1 MRKKIFLVIIIWL
14 LLFKCLIS
22 YASDNVTTTIKT
34 NQEDK
39 NITVTLKVEKIREG
53 LDALSGKIE
62 YDDSKL
68 EFIEAKSANSNLQEP
83 SFNINNGK
91 FTILIRSNS
100 IKTPADIIQFSFK
113 IKENI
118 TGNTEIKI
126 LQLTGATESD
136 KKIILEDSVANIN
149 IENNIP
155 NIPNIPNN
163 NNTNN
168 EETNSK
174 VDITTNNNGGSNNN
188 NNNNNNNKNK
198 TPNNISIKKNE
209 IVKDEVKPENN
220 ETTIEDN
227 NGTEENNN
235 IVNNIEEN
243 DNIVEIENTQNN
255 IMNNNSNSL
264 KETTETKKD
273 SAKIGIYLYITIG
286 IITIAIILIIIILI
300 KNRKNN

>member
-136 KKIILEDSVANIN
+136 KKIILEDSVVNIN

-168 EETNSK
+168 EGTNSK
-174 VDITTNNNGGSNNN
+174 VDITTNNNGGN
-188 NNNNNNNKNK
+188 NNNNNNNKNT

>member
-91 FTILIRSNS
+91 FTILIKSNS

-188 NNNNNNNKNK
+188 NNNNKNT

>member
-39 NITVTLKVEKIREG
+39 NINVTLKVEKIREG

-136 KKIILEDSVANIN
+136 KKIILEDSVVNIN
-149 IENNIP
+149 IEN

-168 EETNSK
+168 EGTNSK
-174 VDITTNNNGGSNNN
+174 VDITTNNNGG
-188 NNNNNNNKNK
+188 NNNNNKNT

>member
-1 MRKKIFLVIIIWL
+1 MKKKIFLVIIIWL

-22 YASDNVTTTIKT
+22 YASDNVTTTIKK

-91 FTILIRSNS
+91 FTILIKSNS

-126 LQLTGATESD
+126 LQLTGATEND

-168 EETNSK
+168 EGTNSK
-174 VDITTNNNGGSNNN
+174 VDITTNNNGGN
-188 NNNNNNNKNK
+188 NNNNNNNKNT

>member
-113 IKENI
+113 VKENI

-188 NNNNNNNKNK
+188 NNNNKNK

-235 IVNNIEEN
+235 IVFTSNDFTSQNKTLKIN
-243 DNIVEIENTQNN
+243 DNGITYDNTVYDLPEGTKFD
-255 IMNNNSNSL
+255 SNKYSL
-264 KETTETKKD
+264 IKKD
-273 SAKIGIYLYITIG
+273 NYYILKLNFIV
-286 IITIAIILIIIILI
+286 
-300 KNRKNN
+300 NNKKEEMKVIVIN

>member
-39 NITVTLKVEKIREG
+39 NITVTLKVEKIGEG

-113 IKENI
+113 VKENI

-126 LQLTGATESD
+126 LQLTGATEND
-136 KKIILEDSVANIN
+136 KKIILEDSVTNIN

-168 EETNSK
+168 EGTNSK
-174 VDITTNNNGGSNNN
+174 VDITTNNNGGN
-188 NNNNNNNKNK
+188 NNNNNNNKNT

>member
-136 KKIILEDSVANIN
+136 KKIILEDSVVNIN
-149 IENNIP
+149 IEN

-168 EETNSK
+168 EGTNSK
-174 VDITTNNNGGSNNN
+174 VDITTNNNGG
-188 NNNNNNNKNK
+188 NNNNNKNT

>member
-174 VDITTNNNGGSNNN
+174 VDITTNN
-188 NNNNNNNKNK
+188 
-198 TPNNISIKKNE
+198 
-209 IVKDEVKPENN
+209 
-220 ETTIEDN
+220 
-227 NGTEENNN
+227 
-235 IVNNIEEN
+235 
-243 DNIVEIENTQNN
+243 
-255 IMNNNSNSL
+255 
-264 KETTETKKD
+264 
-273 SAKIGIYLYITIG
+273 
-286 IITIAIILIIIILI
+286 
-300 KNRKNN
+300 

>member
-1 MRKKIFLVIIIWL
+1 MRKKRFLVIIIWL

-68 EFIEAKSANSNLQEP
+68 EFIEAKSANNNLQEP

-136 KKIILEDSVANIN
+136 KKIILEDSVVNIN

-168 EETNSK
+168 EGTNSK
-174 VDITTNNNGGSNNN
+174 VDITTNNNGG
-188 NNNNNNNKNK
+188 NNNNNKNT

>member
-91 FTILIRSNS
+91 FTILIKSNS

-188 NNNNNNNKNK
+188 NNNNKNT

-235 IVNNIEEN
+235 MVNNIEEN

>member
-136 KKIILEDSVANIN
+136 KKIILEDSVVNIN
-149 IENNIP
+149 IENM
-155 NIPNIPNN
+155 
-163 NNTNN
+163 
-168 EETNSK
+168 
-174 VDITTNNNGGSNNN
+174 
-188 NNNNNNNKNK
+188 NK
-198 TPNNISIKKNE
+198 IKF
-209 IVKDEVKPENN
+209 
-220 ETTIEDN
+220 
-227 NGTEENNN
+227 
-235 IVNNIEEN
+235 
-243 DNIVEIENTQNN
+243 
-255 IMNNNSNSL
+255 L
-264 KETTETKKD
+264 
-273 SAKIGIYLYITIG
+273 
-286 IITIAIILIIIILI
+286 
-300 KNRKNN
+300 

>member
-34 NQEDK
+34 NQDDK
-39 NITVTLKVEKIREG
+39 NITVTLKVVKIREG

-136 KKIILEDSVANIN
+136 KKIILEDSVVNIN
-149 IENNIP
+149 IEN

-168 EETNSK
+168 EGTNSK
-174 VDITTNNNGGSNNN
+174 VDITTNNNGG
-188 NNNNNNNKNK
+188 NNNNNKNT

>member
-53 LDALSGKIE
+53 LDALSGRIE

-113 IKENI
+113 VKENI

-188 NNNNNNNKNK
+188 NNNNKNT

>member
-91 FTILIRSNS
+91 FTILIKSNS

-126 LQLTGATESD
+126 LQLTGATEND

-168 EETNSK
+168 EGTNSK
-174 VDITTNNNGGSNNN
+174 VDITTNNNGGN
-188 NNNNNNNKNK
+188 NNNNNNNKNT

-220 ETTIEDN
+220 EITIEDN

>member
-91 FTILIRSNS
+91 FTILIKSNS

-136 KKIILEDSVANIN
+136 KKIILEDSVVNIN
-149 IENNIP
+149 IEN

-168 EETNSK
+168 EGTNSK
-174 VDITTNNNGGSNNN
+174 VDITTNNNGGN
-188 NNNNNNNKNK
+188 NNNNNNNKNT

-209 IVKDEVKPENN
+209 IVKDEVNPENN

>member
-136 KKIILEDSVANIN
+136 KKIILEDSVVNIN
-149 IENNIP
+149 IEN

-168 EETNSK
+168 EGTNSK
-174 VDITTNNNGGSNNN
+174 VDITTNNNGGN
-188 NNNNNNNKNK
+188 NNNNNNNKNT
-198 TPNNISIKKNE
+198 TPNNISIKKKE

>member
-34 NQEDK
+34 NQDDK

-136 KKIILEDSVANIN
+136 KKIILEDSVVNIN
-149 IENNIP
+149 IEN

-168 EETNSK
+168 EGTNSK
-174 VDITTNNNGGSNNN
+174 VDITTNNNGG
-188 NNNNNNNKNK
+188 NNNNNKNT

>member
-91 FTILIRSNS
+91 FTILIKSNS

-155 NIPNIPNN
+155 NIPNN

-168 EETNSK
+168 EGTNSK
-174 VDITTNNNGGSNNN
+174 VDITTNNNGEN
-188 NNNNNNNKNK
+188 NNNNNNNKNT

-243 DNIVEIENTQNN
+243 DNTVEIENTQNN

-264 KETTETKKD
+264 KETTETKQD
-273 SAKIGIYLYITIG
+273 SAKIGVYLYITIG